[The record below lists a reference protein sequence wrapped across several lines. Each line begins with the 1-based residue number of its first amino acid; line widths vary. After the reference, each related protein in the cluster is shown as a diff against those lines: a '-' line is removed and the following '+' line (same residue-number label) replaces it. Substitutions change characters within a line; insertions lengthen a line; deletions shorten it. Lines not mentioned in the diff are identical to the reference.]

1 MMIATIGLDGWRRHA
16 TDSPPMNVLTCRRL
30 DAAHMLAGRYTR
42 EHKRVDNL
50 PAAHEHF
57 IEVHP

>member
-1 MMIATIGLDGWRRHA
+1 MPLIP
-16 TDSPPMNVLTCRRL
+16 PPMNVLTCRRL